1 MLELKDINNLTLNQ
15 VSQLKLQDTIEQDLD
30 WLQAHLEITVSQE
43 QQYGIHKL
51 IDRCASFY
59 NGPTWKVIRETT
71 AYIASLITIG
81 VGLRGCMSTQTSETP
96 QYQSPPAIE
105 QIADDFHTLVLDI
118 QQQHEIPN
126 LNVH

>member
-15 VSQLKLQDTIEQDLD
+15 VSQLKLQDTLEQDLD
-30 WLQAHLEITVSQE
+30 WLQAHLEITVSPE
-43 QQYGIHKL
+43 QQRSIHKL

-59 NGPTWKVIRETT
+59 NGPTWKVIKETT
-71 AYIASLITIG
+71 AFIASLVTIG

-96 QYQSPPAIE
+96 QYQEPPAIE